1 MLSPSQF
8 LGSAFALRVFSCFA
22 SAYLLSYAFR
32 AINAVIAPALMADLE
47 LSNADLG
54 LLSSAYF
61 VSFASLQLP
70 IGVWLDKYGA
80 RRTESALLLFA
91 AVGAVIF
98 ATSSSLTGLWIGRAL
113 IGVGVSA
120 CLMAPLKAYRQWY
133 APERQSQLMSRMLVA
148 GTSGVLATTVPVA
161 AVLPY
166 LGWRGVFWLM
176 AALILLA
183 AASIFFL
190 LAPVE
195 KRVAGQSGAASNA
208 GAAPVAPDETSENA
222 GGKQEGYAHI
232 FGNPFFRRL
241 APVGAIN
248 QGIFVALQT
257 LWVGPWL
264 TTVLGMTVAET
275 SRVLFAFNLCLLLA
289 YLSLSMWA
297 PRHIS
302 YGGRRGWPALKVVTV
317 GLSGAIVVQA
327 AMLTT
332 SHPLSWLLWLA
343 LAAFVSLGMLVATY
357 VSLTFPP
364 SLAGRANSAYNLTLF
379 IGAFVAQ
386 WGIGLLIDV
395 FERNGAAP
403 ADAMR
408 AAFGITLLFQIASL
422 IAFVLNRAQPDRA
435 LALP

>member
-1 MLSPSQF
+1 MQSSSAF
-8 LGSAFALRVFSCFA
+8 LGSTFALRVFSCFA
-22 SAYLLSYAFR
+22 GAYLLSYAFR
-32 AINAVIAPALMADLE
+32 AINAVIAPALMADLA

-70 IGVWLDKYGA
+70 LGVWLDKYGA

-91 AVGAVIF
+91 AAGAVIF
-98 ATSSSLTGLWIGRAL
+98 AMSSSLTGLWIGRAL

-148 GTSGVLATTVPVA
+148 GTLGVLATTVPVA
-161 AVLPY
+161 AALPY
-166 LGWRGVFWLM
+166 IGWRGVFWVM
-176 AALILLA
+176 AALILVA
-183 AASIFFL
+183 AAAIFVL

-195 KRVAGQSGAASNA
+195 HKVAVQLDAAADANNPPARDANA
-208 GAAPVAPDETSENA
+208 GH
-222 GGKQEGYAHI
+222 KQDGYAHI

-241 APVGAIN
+241 APLGAIN

-257 LWVGPWL
+257 LWAGPWMI
-264 TTVLGMTVAET
+264 TVLGMSVAQT
-275 SRVLFAFNLCLLLA
+275 SQILFVFNFCLLLA
-289 YLSLSMWA
+289 YLWLSWWA
-297 PRHIS
+297 PRHVS
-302 YGGRRGWPALKVVTV
+302 YGGHRGWPVLKVVTV
-317 GLSGAIVVQA
+317 GLSGAILVQG

-332 SHPLSWLLWLA
+332 AHPLSWLLWIG
-343 LAAFVSLGMLVATY
+343 LAAFVSLGMLVAIF
-357 VSLTFPP
+357 VSLSFPP
-364 SLAGRANSAYNLTLF
+364 SLAGRANSAYNLMLF

-386 WGIGLLIDV
+386 WGIGLLIDM
-395 FERNGAAP
+395 FERNGASP

-408 AAFGITLLFQIASL
+408 AAFSVSLVLQIASL
-422 IAFVLNRAQPDRA
+422 LAFALNRAQPDRT